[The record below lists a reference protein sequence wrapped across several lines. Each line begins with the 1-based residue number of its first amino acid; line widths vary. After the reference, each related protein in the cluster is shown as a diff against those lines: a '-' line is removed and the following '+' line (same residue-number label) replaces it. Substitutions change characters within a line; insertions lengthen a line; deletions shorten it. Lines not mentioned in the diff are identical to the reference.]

1 MTSNLSSLII
11 LPAGVY
17 KMSPTVSGMLTESG
31 MFQEVPNR
39 PGGTN
44 RPRGTQMIVVSEK
57 GRR

>member
-1 MTSNLSSLII
+1 
-11 LPAGVY
+11 
-17 KMSPTVSGMLTESG
+17 MSPTVSGMLTESG

-44 RPRGTQMIVVSEK
+44 RPRGSQMIVVSEK